1 MPSAFCAGE
10 SAIAPQ
16 WPWTS
21 QDLQETLARLAIANL
36 ARVPVVMP
44 ALPKGDR
51 AVVTHAVVK
60 PHVITYDPGG
70 VLTEYVARYEVLLAQ
85 GNEVEIRGSC
95 ESACTLVTSV
105 IPKAGLCFSDTAVL
119 RFHKASIGGNPSTD
133 ATQWMV
139 DSYPADIRSWIV
151 AMGGVEQM
159 PYESY

>member
-21 QDLQETLARLAIANL
+21 HDLQETLARL

-60 PHVITYDPGG
+60 PQVNPLDPGG
-70 VLTEYVARYEVLLAQ
+70 RH
-85 GNEVEIRGSC
+85 GSLW
-95 ESACTLVTSV
+95 EPTKDRQ
-105 IPKAGLCFSDTAVL
+105 I
-119 RFHKASIGGNPSTD
+119 
-133 ATQWMV
+133 
-139 DSYPADIRSWIV
+139 
-151 AMGGVEQM
+151 
-159 PYESY
+159 